1 MRLNRS
7 AATRDEEKRLTW
19 DKCLCYPLAPLE
31 EPMSKYRPYTALCAA
46 ARPMDRSCDR
56 LFARVGE
63 RLRAGIGVMGSL
75 NTPDL
80 GQGKP
85 D

>member
-1 MRLNRS
+1 
-7 AATRDEEKRLTW
+7 
-19 DKCLCYPLAPLE
+19 
-31 EPMSKYRPYTALCAA
+31 MSKYRPYNALCAA